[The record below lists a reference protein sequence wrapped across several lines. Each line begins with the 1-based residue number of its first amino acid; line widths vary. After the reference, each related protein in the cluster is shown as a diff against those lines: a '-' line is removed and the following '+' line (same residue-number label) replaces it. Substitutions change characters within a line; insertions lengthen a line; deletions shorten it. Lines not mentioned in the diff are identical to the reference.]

1 MKTIV
6 FVCTANICRSPMA
19 AALMRKH
26 LAALGLSDEIEV
38 NSAGVW
44 AREGS
49 SASEG
54 SATVLARQG
63 ISLSDHR
70 SQPMTARLLEQA
82 DIVVVMEEAH
92 RRSLFYLEPKH
103 LRKVFLLSEMVGRS
117 EDIADPYG
125 GPIESYVK
133 TAAQLDDLI
142 AEGLPMILKR
152 IGVALPT
159 DDGRRKTEDRGDG
172 SRSTFD
178 V

>member
-26 LAALGLSDEIEV
+26 LAALGLSNEIEV
-38 NSAGVW
+38 KSAGVW

-70 SQPMTARLLEQA
+70 SQPMTAQLLEQA
-82 DIVVVMEEAH
+82 DIVLVMEEEH

-103 LRKVFLLSEMVGRS
+103 LRKVFLLTEMVGRS
-117 EDIADPYG
+117 KDIADPYG
-125 GPIESYVK
+125 GPIEGYVR

-142 AEGLPMILKR
+142 ADGLPMILKR
-152 IGVALPT
+152 IGVALPAKDEGQRT
-159 DDGRRKTEDRGDG
+159 KET
-172 SRSTFD
+172 
-178 V
+178 